1 MRKSRRQNGP
11 LKENQML
18 LRGKLAVSAL
28 ILSLGACSA
37 TALAQQTQSTTPG
50 ASTQQPAQQPGS
62 AGLARRGGRRHAR
75 SGRQRALAELDLSDA
90 QKQQAR
96 TIIQTQAQNTKP
108 QREELRQL
116 MQQWRTGT
124 LTPEGQARAKELRQ
138 QLMES
143 RKGVHAQMQN
153 VLSAE
158 QKVKLQEMRE
168 LRRANHQRSGR
179 GKPPL
184 N

>member
-1 MRKSRRQNGP
+1 MFLRK
-11 LKENQML
+11 KVT
-18 LRGKLAVSAL
+18 VSAL
-28 ILSLGACSA
+28 ILSLGACGA
-37 TALAQQTQSTTPG
+37 TAMAQQSQSTAPG
-50 ASTQQPAQQPGS
+50 ASTQQPEPG
-62 AGLARRGGRRHAR
+62 ARGARRRGRI
-75 SGRQRALAELDLSDA
+75 GRQRALAEMNLTDA
-90 QKQQAR
+90 QKQQVR

-143 RKGVHAQMQN
+143 RKGVHTQMQN
-153 VLSAE
+153 VLTAE

-168 LRRANHQRSGR
+168 QRRANHQIFGR
-179 GKPPL
+179 RKAPL

>member
-1 MRKSRRQNGP
+1 MFLRK
-11 LKENQML
+11 KFT
-18 LRGKLAVSAL
+18 VSAL
-28 ILSLGACSA
+28 ILSLGACGA
-37 TALAQQTQSTTPG
+37 TGLAQQIQSTTPG
-50 ASTQQPAQQPGS
+50 ASTQQPEP
-62 AGLARRGGRRHAR
+62 AGRGAHRRGRI
-75 SGRQRALAELDLSDA
+75 GRQRALAEINLTDG
-90 QKQQAR
+90 QKQQVR

-143 RKGVHAQMQN
+143 RRGVHTQMQS
-153 VLSAE
+153 VLTAE

-168 LRRANHQRSGR
+168 LRRANHQRFGR
-179 GKPPL
+179 RKPPL